1 MSVIVIEQAGR
12 SEISRSNDGK
22 MSASRTYL
30 VYDDS
35 GEALFVDNVLDNSD
49 LPQIGNTHPDSES
62 MIVGSYSI
70 REHSD
75 RSYAY
80 EVTYSYASPTDVAT
94 GGSGDPGGDEGDP
107 LNSGEGSGVIDG
119 ADADSGVTAFTISA
133 TSTIVDIWKS
143 NPTVPSNINNPARID
158 IGGTLVSEAGYPIS
172 SVYSTAKISIH
183 QRFTGFF
190 AAWQYLSNIGKR
202 NAGVYHGFHAGEIL
216 FIGVNV
222 TQDTL
227 GFNEVVYEMAF
238 DIWKHLRQVPERDED
253 GNPKLD
259 FTTSPPSMNVF
270 FKQPFPN
277 TTSFGFLPY

>member
-1 MSVIVIEQAGR
+1 MSVVVVEQAGKGD
-12 SEISRSNDGK
+12 ISRDNDGK
-22 MSASRTYL
+22 LKAGRTFL
-30 VYDDS
+30 VYEDS
-35 GEALFVDNVLDNSD
+35 ELPLLVDNILDNSD
-49 LPQIGNTHPDSES
+49 LPQIGSPHPE
-62 MIVGSYSI
+62 MQGIIVGSYSI

-80 EVTYSYASPTDVAT
+80 EITYSYAPRGDV
-94 GGSGDPGGDEGDP
+94 SQDDEEED
-107 LNSGEGSGVIDG
+107 VIDG
-119 ADADSGVTAFTISA
+119 ADPESGVTRFTIQA

-143 NPTVPSNINNPARID
+143 NPTVPANINNPARTD

-172 SVYSTAKISIH
+172 SVYSTAKISVH
-183 QRFTGFF
+183 QRFRGFF
-190 AAWQYLSNIGKR
+190 GAWQYLSNIGKR
-202 NAGVYHGFHAGEIL
+202 NDATYHGFHAGEIL
-216 FIGVNV
+216 FLGVNV

-259 FTTSPPSMNVF
+259 FTVSPPTMNVF

>member
-1 MSVIVIEQAGR
+1 MSAIVIEQAGS

-22 MSASRTYL
+22 MSASRTFL
-30 VYDDS
+30 VYDGD
-35 GEALFVDNVLDNSD
+35 GLPLQVDDVLDNSD
-49 LPQIGNTHPDSES
+49 LPQMEDTHPNSS
-62 MIVGSYSI
+62 AMIVGSYSI
-70 REHSD
+70 REHPD

-80 EVTYSYASPTDVAT
+80 EITYSYANPADIVESDAS
-94 GGSGDPGGDEGDP
+94 GSDP
-107 LNSGEGSGVIDG
+107 LNNDEDSGVIDG
-119 ADADSGVTAFTISA
+119 AEPESGVTAFSISA

-143 NPTVPSNINNPARID
+143 NPTVPTNINNPARTD

-172 SVYSTAKISIH
+172 SIYSTAKISVH

-190 AAWQYLSNIGKR
+190 DAWQYLSNIGKR
-202 NAGVYHGFHAGEIL
+202 NDAVYHGFHAGEIL
-216 FIGVNV
+216 FLGVNV

-259 FTTSPPSMNVF
+259 FTVSPPTMNVF
-270 FKQPFPN
+270 FVQPFPN